1 MSMNDNQTD
10 KNKLKA
16 YIEENAIEI
25 EDDISIFEELGEPD
39 SEMEVEV

>member
-1 MSMNDNQTD
+1 MNDNQTD

-39 SEMEVEV
+39 SEMKVEV

>member
-1 MSMNDNQTD
+1 MNDNQTD

-16 YIEENAIEI
+16 YIEENAIGI

>member
-1 MSMNDNQTD
+1 MNDNQTD

-25 EDDISIFEELGEPD
+25 EDDIDIFEELGEPD